1 MSEFNTLANPLL
13 TQPANAP
20 TLNRP
25 ASDDP
30 NFDAKAR
37 QQANEF
43 EASFLAA
50 LLRPV
55 FEGLAK
61 DNEFGGGFAEE
72 TWSGLL
78 TDEYA
83 KGIQSSANLGIAD
96 HVYEQLIQ
104 LQENTTGEP
113 STSQDASTAKNTGD
127 SKE

>member
-1 MSEFNTLANPLL
+1 MTDFTSLARPLL
-13 TQPANAP
+13 PPANAGP

-30 NFDAKAR
+30 NFDVKAR
-37 QQANEF
+37 EQANEF
-43 EASFLAA
+43 EASFLSA

-61 DNEFGGGFAEE
+61 NNQFGGGFAEE
-72 TWSGLL
+72 TWTGLL

-96 HVYEQLIQ
+96 HVYDQLVQ
-104 LQENTTGEP
+104 VQENLTANDS
-113 STSQDASTAKNTGD
+113 STSSTD

>member
-1 MSEFNTLANPLL
+1 MSEFNTLATPLL
-13 TQPANAP
+13 PQANNAP

-25 ASDDP
+25 ASNDP
-30 NFDAKAR
+30 NYDAKAR
-37 QQANEF
+37 EQANEF

-96 HVYEQLIQ
+96 HVYDQLIQ
-104 LQENTTGEP
+104 LQETT
-113 STSQDASTAKNTGD
+113 TSNDTAA

>member
-1 MSEFNTLANPLL
+1 MSEFNTLATPLL
-13 TQPANAP
+13 PQANNAP
-20 TLNRP
+20 ALNRP

-30 NFDAKAR
+30 NYDAKAR
-37 QQANEF
+37 EQANEF

-96 HVYEQLIQ
+96 HVYDQLIQ
-104 LQENTTGEP
+104 LQETT
-113 STSQDASTAKNTGD
+113 TQDASSTNNPVD

>member
-1 MSEFNTLANPLL
+1 MSEFNTLAAPLL
-13 TQPANAP
+13 PQANNAP

-30 NFDAKAR
+30 NYDTKAR
-37 QQANEF
+37 EQANEF

-83 KGIQSSANLGIAD
+83 KSIQSSANLGIAD
-96 HVYEQLIQ
+96 HVYDQLIQ
-104 LQENTTGEP
+104 LQETPPSDESKPQDP
-113 STSQDASTAKNTGD
+113 STSNNTVV

>member
-1 MSEFNTLANPLL
+1 MSEFNTLATPLL
-13 TQPANAP
+13 PQATNAP

-104 LQENTTGEP
+104 LQDNTTGEP
-113 STSQDASTAKNTGD
+113 STSLDASTANNTGD

>member
-1 MSEFNTLANPLL
+1 MSEFNTLATPLL
-13 TQPANAP
+13 PQATNAP

-25 ASDDP
+25 ASNDP
-30 NFDAKAR
+30 NYDAKAR
-37 QQANEF
+37 EQANEF

-96 HVYEQLIQ
+96 HVYDQLIQ
-104 LQENTTGEP
+104 LQETPPSDPSNAQDPSIVNNT
-113 STSQDASTAKNTGD
+113 AR
-127 SKE
+127 

>member
-1 MSEFNTLANPLL
+1 MSEFNTLATPLL
-13 TQPANAP
+13 PQATNAP

-25 ASDDP
+25 ASNDP
-30 NFDAKAR
+30 NYDAKAR
-37 QQANEF
+37 EQANEF

-96 HVYEQLIQ
+96 HVYDQLIQ
-104 LQENTTGEP
+104 LQETPPSDPSNAQDPSIANNT
-113 STSQDASTAKNTGD
+113 AR
-127 SKE
+127 

>member
-1 MSEFNTLANPLL
+1 MSELNTLATTLL
-13 TQPANAP
+13 PQTTNAP

-43 EASFLAA
+43 EASFLAT

-83 KGIQSSANLGIAD
+83 KSIQSSANLGIAD

-104 LQENTTGEP
+104 LQETTPGEQ
-113 STSQDASTAKNTGD
+113 STTQDASTENDTVD

>member
-1 MSEFNTLANPLL
+1 MSELNTLTTPLL
-13 TQPANAP
+13 PQANNAP

-30 NFDAKAR
+30 NYDAKAR
-37 QQANEF
+37 EQANEF
-43 EASFLAA
+43 EASFLAT

-61 DNEFGGGFAEE
+61 ENEFGGGFAEE

-104 LQENTTGEP
+104 LQETTTGEQ
-113 STSQDASTAKNTGD
+113 STTQDASAANDTDD

>member
-1 MSEFNTLANPLL
+1 MSELNTLASPLL
-13 TQPANAP
+13 PQTTNAP

-25 ASDDP
+25 DSDDP
-30 NFDAKAR
+30 NYDAKAR
-37 QQANEF
+37 EQANEF

-83 KGIQSSANLGIAD
+83 KSIQSSANLGIAD
-96 HVYEQLIQ
+96 HVYDQLIQ
-104 LQENTTGEP
+104 LQETTTGEQ
-113 STSQDASTAKNTGD
+113 SATQDATTENDTVD

>member
-1 MSEFNTLANPLL
+1 MSELNTLTSPLL
-13 TQPANAP
+13 PATSNGP
-20 TLNRP
+20 TLNAP
-25 ASDDP
+25 ANDDP

-37 QQANEF
+37 EQANEF

-61 DNEFGGGFAEE
+61 DSEFGGGFAEE

-83 KGIQSSANLGIAD
+83 KGIQSSSNLGIAD
-96 HVYEQLIQ
+96 HVYDQLVQ
-104 LQENTTGEP
+104 LQEQSVSGETAEQT
-113 STSQDASTAKNTGD
+113 STPPRNQ
-127 SKE
+127 E